1 MYVYTN
7 FFSIGHVISNHRSR
21 ILAYFIYSLWMWV
34 HVDKLSCNILTNAR
48 NHFAV
53 LKNCLKGLYF
63 ILFSVFRR
71 FQDGSVTIIL
81 YSRTIE

>member
-1 MYVYTN
+1 M
-7 FFSIGHVISNHRSR
+7 
-21 ILAYFIYSLWMWV
+21 
-34 HVDKLSCNILTNAR
+34 HVDKVICNILTNAR

-63 ILFSVFRR
+63 ILFSVFGK
-71 FQDGSVTIIL
+71 FQDGYVTIIL